1 LGFRC
6 TTKPGE
12 VKYLIE
18 ISEIVEFDIKGVW
31 TTLEEC
37 QKLGLTKAIGVC
49 NFSVKKLE
57 KLLSFAIIP
66 PIVNK
71 VINFS

>member
-12 VKYLIE
+12 VKYLSE
-18 ISEIVEFDIKGVW
+18 ISEIVEFDMKGVW
-31 TTLEEC
+31 MSLEEC

-49 NFSVKKLE
+49 NFSINKLE
-57 KLLSFAIIP
+57 KLLYFATIP
-66 PIVNK
+66 PIVNQ
-71 VINFS
+71 VINN